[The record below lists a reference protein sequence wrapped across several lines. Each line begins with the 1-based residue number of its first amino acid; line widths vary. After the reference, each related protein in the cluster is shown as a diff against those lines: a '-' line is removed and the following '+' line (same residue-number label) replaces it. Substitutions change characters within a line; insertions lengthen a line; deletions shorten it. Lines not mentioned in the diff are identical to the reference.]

1 MPVMRGMGQIGQR
14 MRHAVRAQFPGL
26 YDGMRTAV
34 WQFGSLDRVVSY
46 RLAREARVPTATLVD
61 ELRREG
67 IVVRD
72 VGEIFIPG
80 DPLFTAVNDYGHDMW
95 REVSG
100 RQGREGEQA
109 LEAFLTNKRKE
120 FRVHLLPEELPYDHP
135 IVRLA
140 LDDRLL
146 ALVNRYMGM
155 RAYLRAVDLW
165 WDRATDAPPKETQL
179 WHRDQDDL
187 RNMKVFL
194 YLNDVDVD
202 TGPFCF
208 IPRTH
213 PRGARRHVYLP
224 DRTTD
229 EQMQGVFPATEWK
242 VCTGRAGTI
251 ILCDTCGFHKGLKPK
266 RGNRLMVV
274 LQYTSGAAH
283 NARAFKL
290 HGRPEGALS
299 SAQTWALQVRP
310 GQLPVS
316 RA

>member
-120 FRVHLLPEELPYDHP
+120 FRVHLLPELGIGHRLQGDLEAVAGVGDRAVVVGRHALG
-135 IVRLA
+135 LA
-140 LDDRLL
+140 LGWPQRCGEV
-146 ALVNRYMGM
+146 A
-155 RAYLRAVDLW
+155 
-165 WDRATDAPPKETQL
+165 AT
-179 WHRDQDDL
+179 
-187 RNMKVFL
+187 
-194 YLNDVDVD
+194 
-202 TGPFCF
+202 
-208 IPRTH
+208 
-213 PRGARRHVYLP
+213 GA
-224 DRTTD
+224 
-229 EQMQGVFPATEWK
+229 Q
-242 VCTGRAGTI
+242 
-251 ILCDTCGFHKGLKPK
+251 
-266 RGNRLMVV
+266 
-274 LQYTSGAAH
+274 
-283 NARAFKL
+283 
-290 HGRPEGALS
+290 
-299 SAQTWALQVRP
+299 
-310 GQLPVS
+310 
-316 RA
+316 